1 MEDQILDVDAVDAP
15 QPRPQSLVLSFF
27 GNHVLDRGEGDLGV
41 YSGSIID
48 VLGRVGTGEQ
58 AVRSTLTRMV
68 NRGLLRRQRE
78 GRKMYF
84 GLTPHASDILRDG
97 GRRIWSIGA
106 VNEDWDGTWTL
117 LGFSLPES
125 WQRQRHDLRS
135 RLTWSGFGALYSG
148 LWIAPGRVDVREIVS
163 ELGLD
168 AHVKVFHARADEFT
182 DIGLMIRE
190 SWDLEALAARYVA
203 FDKRWTT
210 ATLGGGVKVPHST
223 PGARHAPPLSASLER
238 GDPHQGPSSGTPRA
252 RTEHRG
258 HRTGPSHHPLAS
270 ADPIATR
277 LRLVAEWLRIIRT
290 DPRLPVQHL
299 PTEWPARQA
308 QETFRR
314 IAEETAGPAGR
325 MAAEVLETTPLRP

>member
-1 MEDQILDVDAVDAP
+1 VEDDTLDATAAGTEASEAHEASESSEAP
-15 QPRPQSLVLSFF
+15 QLRPQSLVLTLF
-27 GNHVLDRGEGDLGV
+27 GNHVLEWGDVGV

-68 NRGLLRRQRE
+68 GRGLLRRQRE
-78 GRKMYF
+78 GRKMFF
-84 GLTPHASDILRDG
+84 GLTPHAQDILRDG
-97 GRRIWSIGA
+97 GQRIWQDGA

-148 LWIAPGRVDVREIVS
+148 LWIAPGHADVRGIVS

-182 DIGLMIRE
+182 DVGLMIRE
-190 SWDLEALAARYVA
+190 SWDLGTPAARYVD
-203 FDKRWTT
+203 FDKRWT
-210 ATLGGGVKVPHST
+210 AADLG
-223 PGARHAPPLSASLER
+223 
-238 GDPHQGPSSGTPRA
+238 
-252 RTEHRG
+252 
-258 HRTGPSHHPLAS
+258 S

-299 PTEWPARQA
+299 PSDWPARQA
-308 QETFRR
+308 QDTFRR
-314 IAEETAGPAGR
+314 IARQTERTAGR
-325 MAAEVLETTPLRP
+325 AAREVLETTPLRSA